1 MLSASVL
8 VLATAAAPGIGV
20 MDFAAQGGASADLA
34 GALSTVVTQELERL
48 EVFRV
53 SNAQTTRVVLGVERQ
68 RQLLG
73 CDTCSEANVGDVTNY
88 EYLLT
93 GKVVKTSGQLTLFL
107 TLIPLGGAKTPSEP
121 TGATVGDKAAT
132 ASVSASNDAKLL
144 AEVGPTVLKLVGKL
158 LQGRQGK
165 AIFTSSEVGAT
176 VKIDDTQVG
185 TTPLPSQL
193 LASGPHLVSVEKN
206 GFTASRKE
214 VRVTADQVVEA
225 HFTLVPSPDTIT
237 EYEARTG
244 RTRVLA
250 WSAVGLAAV
259 GFGLFALGQ
268 LEADGFY
275 GSPST
280 QGTFLY
286 YQASLLQGVEQ
297 RDGVDQRAK
306 AAELKSTVETWQ
318 IVSLASLAVGG
329 AAAISAI
336 VLFIVGEPPDKYGAF
351 HAGLSVGPGLT
362 AFSLTGRF

>member
-1 MLSASVL
+1 MMTASFFL
-8 VLATAAAPGIGV
+8 LAAAASPGIGV
-20 MDFAAQGGASADLA
+20 MDFAAQGGASNDLA

-53 SNAQTTRVVLGVERQ
+53 ANAQTTRVVLGVERQ

-73 CDTCSEANVGDVTNY
+73 CDTCTEANLADVTNY

-107 TLIPLGGAKTPSEP
+107 TLIPLGGAKAANLADKS
-121 TGATVGDKAAT
+121 ATT
-132 ASVSASNDAKLL
+132 SVSASNDAKLL

-165 AIFTSSEVGAT
+165 AIFTSSELGAA
-176 VKIDDTQVG
+176 VKVDDTQVG
-185 TTPLPSQL
+185 TTPLPSQM

-275 GSPST
+275 GSPSAK
-280 QGTFLY
+280 GTFLY
-286 YQASLLQGVEQ
+286 YQAALLQGMEQ

-306 AAELKSTVETWQ
+306 AAELKSAVETWQ
-318 IVSLASLAVGG
+318 IISLTSLAVGG

-351 HAGLSVGPGLT
+351 HAGLAVAPGLT